1 MNDESRP
8 TRVRR
13 PSRTRLLRAT
23 DSRQQ
28 PCNSR
33 RSDTAVLGEISPG
46 LVSRQPEVAEPQA
59 CVPNTTKVELLR
71 SDGGGSKQPTT
82 SPTRDG
88 FWEQK
93 PMQRTQHEITTGTEE
108 HIHLPLALPEEKYE
122 CRQLMFNTRTSCC
135 CPPGGRS
142 SGFKPGQRS
151 GTPAALWREPHL
163 ELGIGRAPPG
173 RLGAGRLPPALKPG
187 QASNSPVEALIHPDF
202 SRLHHPISK
211 KLPQSI
217 LRLAT

>member
-8 TRVRR
+8 VRVRR
-13 PSRTRLLRAT
+13 PSSTRLLRAT

-33 RSDTAVLGEISPG
+33 RPDTAVLGEISPG
-46 LVSRQPEVAEPQA
+46 LVSRQPDVVEPQA

-71 SDGGGSKQPTT
+71 SDGGVQSNRRHPQRGMPSGSRSRCKEP
-82 SPTRDG
+82 G
-88 FWEQK
+88 MEY
-93 PMQRTQHEITTGTEE
+93 TTGTEE
-108 HIHLPLALPEEKYE
+108 HIHLRLALPEEKYE
-122 CRQLMFNTRTSCC
+122 RRQLMSNARASCWC
-135 CPPGGRS
+135 SPGGRS

-163 ELGIGRAPPG
+163 ELGLAGRPPG

-187 QASNSPVEALIHPDF
+187 QASNNPVEALIHPDF

-217 LRLAT
+217 RRLAA